1 SGSGRALRRP
11 QHPELRR
18 AAERPGRFPAGRSRA
33 RRADEA
39 VARDGED
46 GSLVDTSW
54 GPPSNA
60 SAPTLDRGAEKLR
73 KRGAVSPTI
82 SDDELVRLLTRRT
95 GRSHERWLPLL
106 AAARAAR
113 GPTLRLQ
120 PPPKPALRSRT
131 PRDLEALLAALREG
145 PVDLNAWHVKRHLS
159 KPEA

>member
-1 SGSGRALRRP
+1 ACRP
-11 QHPELRR
+11 
-18 AAERPGRFPAGRSRA
+18 
-33 RRADEA
+33 
-39 VARDGED
+39 
-46 GSLVDTSW
+46 
-54 GPPSNA
+54 
-60 SAPTLDRGAEKLR
+60 
-73 KRGAVSPTI
+73 
-82 SDDELVRLLTRRT
+82 

-159 KPEA
+159 KPEAYKLLRGLRRRSHRIERESRTGKYKLLPPR